1 MATKVLDLDLERLP
15 ASVDGLEGYEHA
27 LIIFRYRGRPVGRE
41 RLPVCKG
48 RISSA
53 DLVAASVLTDDWY
66 MLEQRLLRDYLEWD
80 EVDINLPAP
89 EPESATVAVC
99 TRDRPKDIERC
110 LDAFM
115 RMPDDGQEFLVV
127 DNCPSSDDTK
137 QIVARYGDRVR
148 YVREEKQGLN
158 NARNRAVKEA
168 KHDIVAFNDDDAVP
182 DPDWLRALIR
192 DFRDPLVVCVTGLT
206 MPLELETEAQEWF
219 ERISPFQRGFKRVI
233 FDSEKI
239 HPLSAHR
246 VGAGANMALRRSV
259 FDLVGPFDPALDVG
273 TPTRSGGDTE
283 MFARILESGY
293 RIVYEPAAL
302 SWHRHRRDWEDLR
315 NTIFGYGTG
324 VYANWAKQ
332 LLRNREFAVF
342 LYAWFWLFQDQLPG
356 LVRSLLRW
364 PGSVPLDLVLAELR
378 GCVAGPIA
386 YARSRRIQQKRIDR
400 GEQTN
405 ALHQCGY
412 TNS

>member
-15 ASVDGLEGYEHA
+15 ASVDGLEGYEQA
-27 LIIFRYRGRPVGRE
+27 LVIFRYRGRPVGRE
-41 RLPVCKG
+41 RLPVCRG

-53 DLVAASVLTDDWY
+53 DLVAASVFIDDWY
-66 MLEQRLLRDYLEWD
+66 MLEQRLLHDYLGWE
-80 EVDINLPAP
+80 EVAIDLPA
-89 EPESATVAVC
+89 PESATVAVC
-99 TRDRPKDIERC
+99 TRDRPEDIERC

-115 RMPDDGQEFLVV
+115 RMPDDGQEFLVI

-137 QIVARYGDRVR
+137 QIAARYGDRVR
-148 YVREEKQGLN
+148 YVREEKPGLN
-158 NARNRAVKEA
+158 NARNRAVAEA

-182 DPDWLRALIR
+182 DPGWLRSLVL
-192 DFRDPLVVCVTGLT
+192 DFRDPMVVCVTGLT
-206 MPLELETEAQEWF
+206 LPLELETAAQEWF
-219 ERISPFQRGFKRVI
+219 ERISPFQRGFKRAI
-233 FDSEKI
+233 YDSEKI

-302 SWHRHRRDWEDLR
+302 SWHRHRRNWADLR

-324 VYANWAKQ
+324 VYATWTKQ
-332 LLRNREFAVF
+332 LLYNREFAVF
-342 LYAWFWLFQDQLPG
+342 LYALFWLVQDQLPN
-356 LVRSLLRW
+356 LMHSLLRS
-364 PGSVPLDLVLAELR
+364 PESVPLDLILAELR
-378 GCVAGPIA
+378 GCFAGPLA
-386 YARSRRIQQKRIDR
+386 YARSRRIQQKRVDR
-400 GEQTN
+400 SEETN
-405 ALHQCGY
+405 ALRQCGY